1 MKGFYLMK
9 NIVIVEALR
18 TPIGAFGGAFKEVS
32 AVDLGTTVLKSIIN
46 KTKVTPEMIDEV
58 IIGNVLHAG
67 LGQNV
72 ARQIA
77 IHSGIPSDKTAFTLD
92 MVCGSGLKA
101 IQLAA
106 QSIMLGDA
114 DIVVAGGVENMS
126 QAAYVSIQHRFG
138 QRLGNSQLI
147 DSLVHDGL
155 TDAFNNY
162 HMGITAENVAQNYG
176 ISREEQDQFAL
187 HSQEKAAKALES
199 NRFAEEIVP
208 VSVPQRHHDPLIVS
222 VDEYPKTN
230 TSLEKLQSLRP
241 AFLPEKGTVTAGNAS
256 GINDGAALLMLMTE
270 EKAVELGLT
279 PLVTIESYASAGVA
293 PELMGT
299 GPIPAT
305 KKALKKASLT
315 ISDLDLVESNEA
327 FAAQSLAVLKD
338 LNLNPDIVNVN
349 GGAIALGHPIGAS
362 GARILV
368 TLIHEMKKRHAHR
381 GLATLCIGGGQGTAI
396 IVKNNT

>member
-1 MKGFYLMK
+1 MK

-18 TPIGAFGGAFKEVS
+18 TPIGAFGGSFKSVS
-32 AVDLGTTVLKSIIN
+32 AVELGTTVLKKILD
-46 KTKVTPEMIDEV
+46 KTQVKPEMVDEV
-58 IIGNVLHAG
+58 ILGNVLHAS

-72 ARQIA
+72 ARQVA
-77 IHSGIPSDKTAFTLD
+77 VHSGIPEDKTAFTLD

-114 DIVVAGGVENMS
+114 DIVIAGGVENMS
-126 QAAYVSIQHRFG
+126 QAAYVSTQHRFG

-147 DSLVHDGL
+147 DTLVHDGL

-162 HMGITAENVAQNYG
+162 HMGITAENVAQKYG

-187 HSQEKAAKALES
+187 ESQEKAARALE
-199 NRFAEEIVP
+199 NHRFADEIVP
-208 VSVPQRHHDPLIVS
+208 VSVPQRRKDPLIVTT
-222 VDEYPKTN
+222 DEYPKVD
-230 TSLEKLQSLRP
+230 TSLEKLQQLRP
-241 AFLPEKGTVTAGNAS
+241 AFLPKEGTVTAGNAS

-270 EKAVELGLT
+270 EKALELGLT

-305 KKALKKASLT
+305 QKALKKAGLT

-338 LNLNPDIVNVN
+338 LKLNPEIVNVN

-368 TLIHEMKKRHAHR
+368 TLIHEMKKRQVTR
-381 GLATLCIGGGQGTAI
+381 GLATLCIGGGQGTAV

>member
-1 MKGFYLMK
+1 MK

-18 TPIGAFGGAFKEVS
+18 TPIGAFGGSFKSVS
-32 AVDLGTTVLKSIIN
+32 AVELGTTVLKKILD
-46 KTKVTPEMIDEV
+46 KTQVKPEMVDEV
-58 IIGNVLHAG
+58 ILGNVLHAG

-72 ARQIA
+72 ARQVA
-77 IHSGIPSDKTAFTLD
+77 VHSGIPEDKTAFTLD

-114 DIVVAGGVENMS
+114 DIVIAGGVENMS
-126 QAAYVSIQHRFG
+126 QATYVSTQHRFG

-147 DSLVHDGL
+147 DTLVHDGL

-162 HMGITAENVAQNYG
+162 HMGITAENVAQKYG

-187 HSQEKAAKALES
+187 ESQEKAAKALE
-199 NRFAEEIVP
+199 NHRFADEIVP
-208 VSVPQRHHDPLIVS
+208 VSVPQRRKDPLIVTT
-222 VDEYPKTN
+222 DEYPKVD
-230 TSLEKLQSLRP
+230 TSLEKLQQLRP
-241 AFLPEKGTVTAGNAS
+241 AFLPKEGTVTAGNAS

-270 EKAVELGLT
+270 EKALELGLT

-305 KKALKKASLT
+305 QKALKKAGLT

-338 LNLNPDIVNVN
+338 LKLNPEIVNVN
-349 GGAIALGHPIGAS
+349 GGAIALGYPIGAS

-368 TLIHEMKKRHAHR
+368 TLIHEMKKRQVTR
-381 GLATLCIGGGQGTAI
+381 GLATLCIGGGQGTAV

>member
-1 MKGFYLMK
+1 MK

-18 TPIGAFGGAFKEVS
+18 TPIGAFGGSFKSVS
-32 AVDLGTTVLKSIIN
+32 AVELGTTVLKKILD
-46 KTKVTPEMIDEV
+46 KTQVKPEMVDEV
-58 IIGNVLHAG
+58 ILGNVLHAG

-72 ARQIA
+72 ARQVA
-77 IHSGIPSDKTAFTLD
+77 VHSGIPEDKTAFTLD

-114 DIVVAGGVENMS
+114 DIVIAGGVENMS
-126 QAAYVSIQHRFG
+126 QAAYVSTQHRFG

-147 DSLVHDGL
+147 DTLVHDGL

-162 HMGITAENVAQNYG
+162 HMGITAENVAQKYG

-187 HSQEKAAKALES
+187 ESQEKAAKALE
-199 NRFAEEIVP
+199 NHRFADEIVP
-208 VSVPQRHHDPLIVS
+208 VSVPQRRKDPLIVTT
-222 VDEYPKTN
+222 DEYPKVD
-230 TSLEKLQSLRP
+230 TSLEKLQQLRP
-241 AFLPEKGTVTAGNAS
+241 AFLPKEGTVTAGNAS

-270 EKAVELGLT
+270 EKALELGLT
-279 PLVTIESYASAGVA
+279 PLVTIENYASAGVA

-305 KKALKKASLT
+305 QKALKKAGLT

-338 LNLNPDIVNVN
+338 LKLNPEIVNVN

-368 TLIHEMKKRHAHR
+368 TLIHEMKKRQVTR
-381 GLATLCIGGGQGTAI
+381 GLATLCIGGGQGTAV

>member
-1 MKGFYLMK
+1 MK

-18 TPIGAFGGAFKEVS
+18 TPIGAFGGSFKSVS
-32 AVDLGTTVLKSIIN
+32 AVELGTTVLKKILD
-46 KTKVTPEMIDEV
+46 KTQVKPEMVDEV
-58 IIGNVLHAG
+58 ILGNVLHAG

-72 ARQIA
+72 ARQVA
-77 IHSGIPSDKTAFTLD
+77 VHSGIPEDKTAFTLD

-114 DIVVAGGVENMS
+114 DIVIAGGVENMS
-126 QAAYVSIQHRFG
+126 QAAYVSTQHRFG

-147 DSLVHDGL
+147 DTLVHDGL

-162 HMGITAENVAQNYG
+162 HMGITAENVAQKYG

-187 HSQEKAAKALES
+187 ESQEKAARALE
-199 NRFAEEIVP
+199 NHRFADEIVP
-208 VSVPQRHHDPLIVS
+208 VSVPQRRKDPLIVTT
-222 VDEYPKTN
+222 DEYPKVD
-230 TSLEKLQSLRP
+230 TSLEKLQQLRP
-241 AFLPEKGTVTAGNAS
+241 AFLPKEGTVTAGNAS

-270 EKAVELGLT
+270 EKALELGLT

-305 KKALKKASLT
+305 QKVLKKAGLT

-338 LNLNPDIVNVN
+338 LKLNPEIVNVN

-368 TLIHEMKKRHAHR
+368 TLIHEMKKRQVTR
-381 GLATLCIGGGQGTAI
+381 GLATLCIGGGQGTAV

>member
-1 MKGFYLMK
+1 MK

-18 TPIGAFGGAFKEVS
+18 TPIGAFGGSFKSVS
-32 AVDLGTTVLKSIIN
+32 AVELGTTVLKKILD
-46 KTKVTPEMIDEV
+46 KTQVKPEMVDEV
-58 IIGNVLHAG
+58 ILGNVLHAG

-72 ARQIA
+72 ARQVA
-77 IHSGIPSDKTAFTLD
+77 VHSGIPEDKTAFTLD

-114 DIVVAGGVENMS
+114 DIVIAGGVENMS
-126 QAAYVSIQHRFG
+126 QAAYVSTQHRFG
-138 QRLGNSQLI
+138 QCLGNSQLI
-147 DSLVHDGL
+147 DTLVHDGL

-162 HMGITAENVAQNYG
+162 HMGITAENVAQKYG

-187 HSQEKAAKALES
+187 ESQEKAAKALE
-199 NRFAEEIVP
+199 NHRFADEIVP
-208 VSVPQRHHDPLIVS
+208 VSVPQRRKDPLIVTT
-222 VDEYPKTN
+222 DEYPKVD
-230 TSLEKLQSLRP
+230 TSLEKLQQLRP
-241 AFLPEKGTVTAGNAS
+241 AFLPKEGTVTAGNAS

-270 EKAVELGLT
+270 EKALELGLT

-305 KKALKKASLT
+305 QKALKKAGLT

-338 LNLNPDIVNVN
+338 LKLNPEIVNVN

-368 TLIHEMKKRHAHR
+368 TLIHEMKKRQVTR
-381 GLATLCIGGGQGTAI
+381 GLATLCIGGGQGTAV

>member
-1 MKGFYLMK
+1 MK

-18 TPIGAFGGAFKEVS
+18 TPIGAFGGSFKSVS
-32 AVDLGTTVLKSIIN
+32 AVELGTTVLKKILD
-46 KTKVTPEMIDEV
+46 KTQVKPEMVDEV
-58 IIGNVLHAG
+58 ILGNVLHAG

-72 ARQIA
+72 ARQVA
-77 IHSGIPSDKTAFTLD
+77 VHSGIPEDKTAFTLD

-114 DIVVAGGVENMS
+114 DIVIAGGVENMS
-126 QAAYVSIQHRFG
+126 QAAYVSTQHRFG
-138 QRLGNSQLI
+138 QRLGKSQLI
-147 DSLVHDGL
+147 DTLVHDGL

-162 HMGITAENVAQNYG
+162 HMGITAENVAQKYG

-187 HSQEKAAKALES
+187 ESQEKAARALE
-199 NRFAEEIVP
+199 NHRFADEIVP
-208 VSVPQRHHDPLIVS
+208 VSVPQRRKDPLIVTT
-222 VDEYPKTN
+222 DEYPKVD
-230 TSLEKLQSLRP
+230 TSLEKLQQLRP
-241 AFLPEKGTVTAGNAS
+241 AFLPKEGTVTAGNAS

-270 EKAVELGLT
+270 EKALELGLT

-305 KKALKKASLT
+305 QKALKKAGLT

-338 LNLNPDIVNVN
+338 LKLNPEIVNVN

-368 TLIHEMKKRHAHR
+368 TLIHEMKKRQVTR
-381 GLATLCIGGGQGTAI
+381 GLATLCIGGGQGTAV

>member
-1 MKGFYLMK
+1 MK

-18 TPIGAFGGAFKEVS
+18 TPIGAFGGSFKSVS
-32 AVDLGTTVLKSIIN
+32 AVELGTTVLKKILD
-46 KTKVTPEMIDEV
+46 KTQVKPEMVDEV
-58 IIGNVLHAG
+58 ILGNVLHAG

-72 ARQIA
+72 ARQVA
-77 IHSGIPSDKTAFTLD
+77 VHSGIPEDKTAFTLD

-114 DIVVAGGVENMS
+114 DIVIAGGVENMS
-126 QAAYVSIQHRFG
+126 QAAYVSTQHRFG

-147 DSLVHDGL
+147 DTLVHDGL

-162 HMGITAENVAQNYG
+162 HMGITAENVAQKYG

-187 HSQEKAAKALES
+187 ESQEKAARALE
-199 NRFAEEIVP
+199 NHRFADEIVP
-208 VSVPQRHHDPLIVS
+208 VSVPQRRKDPLIVTT
-222 VDEYPKTN
+222 DEYPKVD
-230 TSLEKLQSLRP
+230 TSLEKLQQLRP
-241 AFLPEKGTVTAGNAS
+241 AFLPKEGTVTAGNAS

-270 EKAVELGLT
+270 EKALELGLT

-305 KKALKKASLT
+305 QKALKKAGLT

-338 LNLNPDIVNVN
+338 LKLNPEIMNVN

-368 TLIHEMKKRHAHR
+368 TLIHEMKKRQVTR
-381 GLATLCIGGGQGTAI
+381 GLATLCIGGGQGTAV

>member
-1 MKGFYLMK
+1 MK

-18 TPIGAFGGAFKEVS
+18 TPIGAFGGSFKSVS
-32 AVDLGTTVLKSIIN
+32 AVELGTTVLKKILD
-46 KTKVTPEMIDEV
+46 KTQVKPEMVDEV
-58 IIGNVLHAG
+58 ILGNVLHAG

-72 ARQIA
+72 ARQVA
-77 IHSGIPSDKTAFTLD
+77 VHSGIPEDKTAFTLD

-114 DIVVAGGVENMS
+114 DIVIAGGVENMS
-126 QAAYVSIQHRFG
+126 QAAYVSTQHRFG

-147 DSLVHDGL
+147 DTLVHDGL

-162 HMGITAENVAQNYG
+162 HMGITAENVAQKYG

-187 HSQEKAAKALES
+187 ESQEKAARALE
-199 NRFAEEIVP
+199 NHRFADEIVP
-208 VSVPQRHHDPLIVS
+208 VSVPQRRKDPLIVTT
-222 VDEYPKTN
+222 DEYPKVD
-230 TSLEKLQSLRP
+230 TSLEKLQQLRP
-241 AFLPEKGTVTAGNAS
+241 AFLPKEGTVTAGNAS

-270 EKAVELGLT
+270 GKALELGLT

-305 KKALKKASLT
+305 QKALKKAGLT

-338 LNLNPDIVNVN
+338 LKLNPEIVNVN

-368 TLIHEMKKRHAHR
+368 TLIHEMKKRQVTR
-381 GLATLCIGGGQGTAI
+381 GLATLCIGGGQGTAV

>member
-1 MKGFYLMK
+1 MK

-18 TPIGAFGGAFKEVS
+18 TPIGAFGGSFKSVS
-32 AVDLGTTVLKSIIN
+32 AVELGTTVLKKILD
-46 KTKVTPEMIDEV
+46 KTQVKPEMVDEV
-58 IIGNVLHAG
+58 ILGNVLHAG

-72 ARQIA
+72 ARQVA
-77 IHSGIPSDKTAFTLD
+77 VHSGIPEDKTAFTLD

-114 DIVVAGGVENMS
+114 DIVIAGGVENMS
-126 QAAYVSIQHRFG
+126 QAAYVSTQHRFG

-147 DSLVHDGL
+147 DTLVHDGL

-162 HMGITAENVAQNYG
+162 HMGITAENVAQKYG

-187 HSQEKAAKALES
+187 ESQEKAAKALE
-199 NRFAEEIVP
+199 NHRFADEIVP
-208 VSVPQRHHDPLIVS
+208 VSVPQRRKDPLIVTT
-222 VDEYPKTN
+222 DEYPKVD
-230 TSLEKLQSLRP
+230 TSLEKLQQLRP
-241 AFLPEKGTVTAGNAS
+241 AFLPKEGTVTAGNAS

-270 EKAVELGLT
+270 EKALELGLT

-305 KKALKKASLT
+305 QKALKKAGLT

-327 FAAQSLAVLKD
+327 FAAQSLTVLKD
-338 LNLNPDIVNVN
+338 LKLNPEIVNVN

-368 TLIHEMKKRHAHR
+368 TLIHEMKKRQVTR
-381 GLATLCIGGGQGTAI
+381 GLATLCIGGGQGTAV

>member
-1 MKGFYLMK
+1 MK

-18 TPIGAFGGAFKEVS
+18 TPIGAFGGSFKSVS
-32 AVDLGTTVLKSIIN
+32 AVELGTTVLKKILD
-46 KTKVTPEMIDEV
+46 KTQVKPEMVDEV
-58 IIGNVLHAG
+58 ILGNVLHAG

-72 ARQIA
+72 ARQVA
-77 IHSGIPSDKTAFTLD
+77 VHSGIPEDKTAFTLD

-114 DIVVAGGVENMS
+114 DIVIAGGVENMS
-126 QAAYVSIQHRFG
+126 QAAYVSTQHRFG

-147 DSLVHDGL
+147 DTLVHDGL

-162 HMGITAENVAQNYG
+162 HMGITAENVAQKYG

-187 HSQEKAAKALES
+187 ESQEKAARALE
-199 NRFAEEIVP
+199 NHRFADEIVP
-208 VSVPQRHHDPLIVS
+208 VSVPQRRKDPLIVTT
-222 VDEYPKTN
+222 DEYPKVD
-230 TSLEKLQSLRP
+230 TSLEKLQQLRP
-241 AFLPEKGTVTAGNAS
+241 AFLPKEGTVTAGNAS

-270 EKAVELGLT
+270 EKALELGLT

-293 PELMGT
+293 PQLMGT

-305 KKALKKASLT
+305 QKALKKAGLT

-338 LNLNPDIVNVN
+338 LKLNPEIVNVN

-368 TLIHEMKKRHAHR
+368 TLIHEMKKRQVTR
-381 GLATLCIGGGQGTAI
+381 GLATLCIGGGQGTAV

>member
-1 MKGFYLMK
+1 MK

-18 TPIGAFGGAFKEVS
+18 TPIGAFGGSFKSVS
-32 AVDLGTTVLKSIIN
+32 AVELGTTVLKKILD
-46 KTKVTPEMIDEV
+46 KTQVKPEMVDEV
-58 IIGNVLHAG
+58 ILGNVLHAG

-72 ARQIA
+72 ARQVA
-77 IHSGIPSDKTAFTLD
+77 IHSGIPEDKTAFTLD

-114 DIVVAGGVENMS
+114 DIVIAGGVENMS
-126 QAAYVSIQHRFG
+126 QAAYVSTQHRFG

-147 DSLVHDGL
+147 DTLVHDGL

-162 HMGITAENVAQNYG
+162 HMGITAENVAQKYG

-187 HSQEKAAKALES
+187 ESQEKAAKALE
-199 NRFAEEIVP
+199 NHRFADEIVP
-208 VSVPQRHHDPLIVS
+208 VSVPQRRKDPLIVTT
-222 VDEYPKTN
+222 DEYPKVD
-230 TSLEKLQSLRP
+230 TSLEKLQQLRP
-241 AFLPEKGTVTAGNAS
+241 AFFPKEGTVTAGNAS

-270 EKAVELGLT
+270 EKALELGLT
-279 PLVTIESYASAGVA
+279 PLVTIESYASVGVA

-305 KKALKKASLT
+305 QKALKKAGLT

-338 LNLNPDIVNVN
+338 LKLNPEIVNVN

-368 TLIHEMKKRHAHR
+368 TLIHEMKKRQVTR
-381 GLATLCIGGGQGTAI
+381 GLATLCIGGGQGTAV

>member
-1 MKGFYLMK
+1 MK

-18 TPIGAFGGAFKEVS
+18 TPIGAFGGSFKSVS
-32 AVDLGTTVLKSIIN
+32 AVELGTTVLKKILD
-46 KTKVTPEMIDEV
+46 KTQVKPEMVDEV
-58 IIGNVLHAG
+58 ILGNVLHAG

-72 ARQIA
+72 ARQVA
-77 IHSGIPSDKTAFTLD
+77 VHSGIPENKTAFTLD

-101 IQLAA
+101 IQLAT

-114 DIVVAGGVENMS
+114 DIVIAGGVENMS
-126 QAAYVSIQHRFG
+126 QAAYVSTQHRFG

-147 DSLVHDGL
+147 DTLVHDGL

-162 HMGITAENVAQNYG
+162 HMGITAENVAQKYA

-187 HSQEKAAKALES
+187 ESQEKAAKALE
-199 NRFAEEIVP
+199 NHRFADEIVP
-208 VSVPQRHHDPLIVS
+208 VSVPQRRKDPLIVTT
-222 VDEYPKTN
+222 DEYPKVD
-230 TSLEKLQSLRP
+230 TSLEKLQQLRP
-241 AFLPEKGTVTAGNAS
+241 AFLPKEGTVTAGNAS

-270 EKAVELGLT
+270 EKALELGLT

-305 KKALKKASLT
+305 QKALKKAGLT

-338 LNLNPDIVNVN
+338 LKLNPEIVNVN

-368 TLIHEMKKRHAHR
+368 TLIHEMKKRQVAR
-381 GLATLCIGGGQGTAI
+381 GLATLCIGGGQGTAV

>member
-1 MKGFYLMK
+1 M
-9 NIVIVEALR
+9 VIVEALR
-18 TPIGAFGGAFKEVS
+18 TPIGAFGGSFKSVS
-32 AVDLGTTVLKSIIN
+32 AVELGTTVLKKILD
-46 KTKVTPEMIDEV
+46 KTQVKPEMVDEV
-58 IIGNVLHAG
+58 ILGNVLHAG

-101 IQLAA
+101 IQLAT

-114 DIVVAGGVENMS
+114 DIVIAGGVENMS
-126 QAAYVSIQHRFG
+126 QAAYVSTQHRFG

-147 DSLVHDGL
+147 DTLVHDGL

-162 HMGITAENVAQNYG
+162 HMGITAENVAQKYA

-187 HSQEKAAKALES
+187 ESQEKAAKALE
-199 NRFAEEIVP
+199 NHRFADEIVP
-208 VSVPQRHHDPLIVS
+208 VSVPQRRKDPLIVTT
-222 VDEYPKTN
+222 DEYPKVD
-230 TSLEKLQSLRP
+230 TSLEKLQQLRP
-241 AFLPEKGTVTAGNAS
+241 AFLPKEGTVTAGNAS

-270 EKAVELGLT
+270 EKALELGLT

-305 KKALKKASLT
+305 QKALKKAGLT

-338 LNLNPDIVNVN
+338 LKLNPEIVNVN

-368 TLIHEMKKRHAHR
+368 TLIHEMKKRQVTR
-381 GLATLCIGGGQGTAI
+381 GLATLCIGGGQGTAV

>member
-1 MKGFYLMK
+1 MK

-18 TPIGAFGGAFKEVS
+18 TPIGAFGGSFKSVS
-32 AVDLGTTVLKSIIN
+32 AVELGTTVLKKILD
-46 KTKVTPEMIDEV
+46 KTQVKPEMVDEV
-58 IIGNVLHAG
+58 ILGNVLHAG

-72 ARQIA
+72 ARQVA
-77 IHSGIPSDKTAFTLD
+77 VHSGIPEDKTAFTLD

-114 DIVVAGGVENMS
+114 DIVIAGGVENMS
-126 QAAYVSIQHRFG
+126 QAAYVSTQHRFG

-147 DSLVHDGL
+147 DTLVHDGL

-162 HMGITAENVAQNYG
+162 HMGITAENVAQKYG

-187 HSQEKAAKALES
+187 ESQEKAAKALEHH
-199 NRFAEEIVP
+199 RFADEIVP
-208 VSVPQRHHDPLIVS
+208 VSVPQRRKDPLIVTT
-222 VDEYPKTN
+222 DEYPKVDTI
-230 TSLEKLQSLRP
+230 LEKLQQLRP
-241 AFLPEKGTVTAGNAS
+241 AFLPKEGTVTAGNAS

-270 EKAVELGLT
+270 EKALELGLT

-305 KKALKKASLT
+305 QKALKKAGLT

-338 LNLNPDIVNVN
+338 LKLNPEIVNVN

-368 TLIHEMKKRHAHR
+368 TLIHEMKKRQVTR
-381 GLATLCIGGGQGTAI
+381 GLATLCIGGGQGTAV

>member
-1 MKGFYLMK
+1 MK

-18 TPIGAFGGAFKEVS
+18 TPIGAFGGSFKSVS
-32 AVDLGTTVLKSIIN
+32 AVELGTTVLKKILD
-46 KTKVTPEMIDEV
+46 KTQVKPEMVDEV
-58 IIGNVLHAG
+58 ILGNVLHAG

-72 ARQIA
+72 ARQVA
-77 IHSGIPSDKTAFTLD
+77 VHSGIPEDKTAFTLD

-114 DIVVAGGVENMS
+114 DIVIAGGVENMS
-126 QAAYVSIQHRFG
+126 QAAYVSTQHRFG

-147 DSLVHDGL
+147 DTLVHDGL

-162 HMGITAENVAQNYG
+162 HMGITAENVAQKYG

-187 HSQEKAAKALES
+187 ESQEKAAKALE
-199 NRFAEEIVP
+199 NHRFADEIVP
-208 VSVPQRHHDPLIVS
+208 VSVPQRRKDPLIVTT
-222 VDEYPKTN
+222 DEYPKVD
-230 TSLEKLQSLRP
+230 TSLEKLQQLRP
-241 AFLPEKGTVTAGNAS
+241 AFLPKEGTVTAGNAS

-270 EKAVELGLT
+270 EKALELGLT

-305 KKALKKASLT
+305 QKALKKAGLT

-327 FAAQSLAVLKD
+327 FATQSLAVLKD
-338 LNLNPDIVNVN
+338 LKLNPEIVNVN

-368 TLIHEMKKRHAHR
+368 TLIHEMKKRQVTR
-381 GLATLCIGGGQGTAI
+381 GLATLCIGGGQGTAV

>member
-1 MKGFYLMK
+1 MK

-18 TPIGAFGGAFKEVS
+18 TPIGAFGGSFKSVS
-32 AVDLGTTVLKSIIN
+32 AVELGTTVLKKILD
-46 KTKVTPEMIDEV
+46 KTQVKPEMVDEV
-58 IIGNVLHAG
+58 ILGNVLHAG

-72 ARQIA
+72 ARQVA
-77 IHSGIPSDKTAFTLD
+77 VHSGIPEDKTAFTLD

-101 IQLAA
+101 IQLAT

-114 DIVVAGGVENMS
+114 DIVIAGGVENMS
-126 QAAYVSIQHRFG
+126 QAAYVSTQHRFG

-147 DSLVHDGL
+147 DTLVHDGL

-162 HMGITAENVAQNYG
+162 HMGITAENVAQKYG

-187 HSQEKAAKALES
+187 ESQEKAARALE
-199 NRFAEEIVP
+199 NHRFADEIVP
-208 VSVPQRHHDPLIVS
+208 VSVPQRRKDPLIVTT
-222 VDEYPKTN
+222 DEYPKVD
-230 TSLEKLQSLRP
+230 TSLEKLQQLRP
-241 AFLPEKGTVTAGNAS
+241 AFLPKEGTVTAGNAS

-270 EKAVELGLT
+270 EKALELGLT

-305 KKALKKASLT
+305 QKALKKAGLT
-315 ISDLDLVESNEA
+315 ISDLNLVESNEA

-338 LNLNPDIVNVN
+338 LKLNPEIVNVN

-368 TLIHEMKKRHAHR
+368 TLIHEMKKRQVAR
-381 GLATLCIGGGQGTAI
+381 GLATLCIGGGQGTAV

>member
-1 MKGFYLMK
+1 MK

-18 TPIGAFGGAFKEVS
+18 TPIGAFGGSFKSVS
-32 AVDLGTTVLKSIIN
+32 AVELGTTVLKKILD
-46 KTKVTPEMIDEV
+46 KTQVKPEMVDEV
-58 IIGNVLHAG
+58 ILGNVLHAG

-72 ARQIA
+72 ARQVA
-77 IHSGIPSDKTAFTLD
+77 VHSGIPEDKTAFTLD

-101 IQLAA
+101 IQLAT

-114 DIVVAGGVENMS
+114 DIVIAGGVENMS
-126 QAAYVSIQHRFG
+126 QAAYVSTQHRFG

-147 DSLVHDGL
+147 DTLVHDGL

-162 HMGITAENVAQNYG
+162 HMGITAENVAQKYA

-187 HSQEKAAKALES
+187 ESQEKAAKALE
-199 NRFAEEIVP
+199 NHRFADEIVP
-208 VSVPQRHHDPLIVS
+208 VSVPQRRKDPLIVTT
-222 VDEYPKTN
+222 DEYPKVD
-230 TSLEKLQSLRP
+230 TSLEKLQQLRP
-241 AFLPEKGTVTAGNAS
+241 VFLPKEGTVTAGNAS

-270 EKAVELGLT
+270 EKALELGLT

-305 KKALKKASLT
+305 QKALKKAGLT

-338 LNLNPDIVNVN
+338 LKLNPEIVNVN

-368 TLIHEMKKRHAHR
+368 TLIHEMKKRQVTR
-381 GLATLCIGGGQGTAI
+381 GLATLCIGGGQGTAV

>member
-1 MKGFYLMK
+1 MK

-18 TPIGAFGGAFKEVS
+18 TPIGAFGGSFKSVS
-32 AVDLGTTVLKSIIN
+32 AVELGTTVLKKILD
-46 KTKVTPEMIDEV
+46 KTQVKPEMVDEV
-58 IIGNVLHAG
+58 ILGNVLHAG

-101 IQLAA
+101 IQLAT

-114 DIVVAGGVENMS
+114 DIVIAGGVENMS
-126 QAAYVSIQHRFG
+126 QAAYVSTQHRFG

-147 DSLVHDGL
+147 DTLVHDGL

-162 HMGITAENVAQNYG
+162 HMGITAENVAQKYG

-187 HSQEKAAKALES
+187 ESQEKAAKALE
-199 NRFAEEIVP
+199 NHRFADEIVP
-208 VSVPQRHHDPLIVS
+208 VSVPQRRKDPLIVTT
-222 VDEYPKTN
+222 DEYPKVD
-230 TSLEKLQSLRP
+230 TSLEKLQQLRP
-241 AFLPEKGTVTAGNAS
+241 AFLPKEGTVTAGNAS

-270 EKAVELGLT
+270 EKALELGLT

-305 KKALKKASLT
+305 QKVLKKAGLT

-338 LNLNPDIVNVN
+338 LKLNPEIVNVN

-368 TLIHEMKKRHAHR
+368 TLIHEMKKRQVIR
-381 GLATLCIGGGQGTAI
+381 GLATLCIGGGQGTAV

>member
-1 MKGFYLMK
+1 MK

-18 TPIGAFGGAFKEVS
+18 TPIGAFGGSFKSVS
-32 AVDLGTTVLKSIIN
+32 AVELGTTVLKKILD
-46 KTKVTPEMIDEV
+46 KTQVKPEMVDEV
-58 IIGNVLHAG
+58 ILGNILHAG

-72 ARQIA
+72 ARQVA
-77 IHSGIPSDKTAFTLD
+77 VHSGIPEDKTAFTLD

-101 IQLAA
+101 IQLAT

-114 DIVVAGGVENMS
+114 DIVIAGGVENMS
-126 QAAYVSIQHRFG
+126 QAAYVSTQHRFG

-147 DSLVHDGL
+147 DTLVHDGL

-162 HMGITAENVAQNYG
+162 HMGITAENVAQKYA

-187 HSQEKAAKALES
+187 ESQEKAAKALE
-199 NRFAEEIVP
+199 NHRFADEIVP
-208 VSVPQRHHDPLIVS
+208 VSVPQRRKDPLIVTT
-222 VDEYPKTN
+222 DEYPKVD
-230 TSLEKLQSLRP
+230 TSLEKLQQLRP
-241 AFLPEKGTVTAGNAS
+241 AFLPKEGTVTAGNAS

-270 EKAVELGLT
+270 EKALELGLT

-305 KKALKKASLT
+305 QKALKKAGLT

-338 LNLNPDIVNVN
+338 LKLNPEIVNVN

-368 TLIHEMKKRHAHR
+368 TLIHEMKKRQVTR
-381 GLATLCIGGGQGTAI
+381 GLATLCIGGGQGTAV

>member
-1 MKGFYLMK
+1 MK

-18 TPIGAFGGAFKEVS
+18 TPIGAFGGSFKSVS
-32 AVDLGTTVLKSIIN
+32 AVELGTTVLKKILD
-46 KTKVTPEMIDEV
+46 KTQVKPEMVDEV
-58 IIGNVLHAG
+58 ILGNVLHAG

-72 ARQIA
+72 ARQVA
-77 IHSGIPSDKTAFTLD
+77 VHSGIPEDKTAFTLD

-114 DIVVAGGVENMS
+114 DIVIAGGVENMS
-126 QAAYVSIQHRFG
+126 QAAYVSTQHRFG

-147 DSLVHDGL
+147 DTLVHDGL

-162 HMGITAENVAQNYG
+162 HMGITAENVAQKYD

-187 HSQEKAAKALES
+187 ESQEKAARALE
-199 NRFAEEIVP
+199 NHRFADEIVP
-208 VSVPQRHHDPLIVS
+208 VSVPQRRKDPLIVTT
-222 VDEYPKTN
+222 DEYPKVD
-230 TSLEKLQSLRP
+230 TSLEKLQQLRP
-241 AFLPEKGTVTAGNAS
+241 AFLPKEGTVTAGNAS

-270 EKAVELGLT
+270 EKALELGLT

-305 KKALKKASLT
+305 QKALKKAGLT

-338 LNLNPDIVNVN
+338 LKLNPEIVNVN

-368 TLIHEMKKRHAHR
+368 TLIHEMKKRQVTR
-381 GLATLCIGGGQGTAI
+381 GLATLCIGGGQGTAV

>member
-1 MKGFYLMK
+1 MK

-18 TPIGAFGGAFKEVS
+18 TPIGAFGGSFKSVS
-32 AVDLGTTVLKSIIN
+32 AVELGTTVLKKILD
-46 KTKVTPEMIDEV
+46 KTQVKPEMVDEV
-58 IIGNVLHAG
+58 ILGNVLHAG

-72 ARQIA
+72 ARQVA
-77 IHSGIPSDKTAFTLD
+77 VHSGIPEDKTAFTLD

-114 DIVVAGGVENMS
+114 DIVIAGGVENMS
-126 QAAYVSIQHRFG
+126 QAAYVSTQHRFG

-147 DSLVHDGL
+147 DTLVHDGL

-162 HMGITAENVAQNYG
+162 HMGITAENVAQKYG

-187 HSQEKAAKALES
+187 ESQEKAAKALE
-199 NRFAEEIVP
+199 NHRFADEIVP
-208 VSVPQRHHDPLIVS
+208 VSVPQRRKDPLIVTT
-222 VDEYPKTN
+222 DEYPKVN
-230 TSLEKLQSLRP
+230 TSLEKLQQLRP
-241 AFLPEKGTVTAGNAS
+241 AFFPKEGTVTAGNAS

-270 EKAVELGLT
+270 EKALELGLT

-305 KKALKKASLT
+305 QKALKKAGLT

-338 LNLNPDIVNVN
+338 LKLNPEIVNVN

-368 TLIHEMKKRHAHR
+368 TLIHEMKKRQVTR
-381 GLATLCIGGGQGTAI
+381 GLATLCIGGGQGTAV

>member
-1 MKGFYLMK
+1 MK

-18 TPIGAFGGAFKEVS
+18 TPIGAFGGSFKSVS
-32 AVDLGTTVLKSIIN
+32 AVELGTTVLKKILD
-46 KTKVTPEMIDEV
+46 KTQVKPEMVDEV
-58 IIGNVLHAG
+58 ILGNVLHAG

-72 ARQIA
+72 ARQVA
-77 IHSGIPSDKTAFTLD
+77 VHSGIPEDKTAFTLD

-114 DIVVAGGVENMS
+114 DIVIAGGVENMS
-126 QAAYVSIQHRFG
+126 QAAYVSTQHRFG

-147 DSLVHDGL
+147 DTLVHDGL

-162 HMGITAENVAQNYG
+162 HMGITAENVAQKYG

-187 HSQEKAAKALES
+187 ESQEKAARALE
-199 NRFAEEIVP
+199 NHRFADEIVP
-208 VSVPQRHHDPLIVS
+208 VSVPQRRKDPLIVTT
-222 VDEYPKTN
+222 DEYPKVD
-230 TSLEKLQSLRP
+230 TSLEKLQQLRP
-241 AFLPEKGTVTAGNAS
+241 AFLPKEGTVTAGNAS

-270 EKAVELGLT
+270 EKALELGLT

-305 KKALKKASLT
+305 QKALKKAGLT

-338 LNLNPDIVNVN
+338 LRLNPEIVNVN

-368 TLIHEMKKRHAHR
+368 TLIHEMKKRQVTR
-381 GLATLCIGGGQGTAI
+381 GLATLCIGGGQGTAV

>member
-1 MKGFYLMK
+1 MK

-18 TPIGAFGGAFKEVS
+18 TPIGAFGGSFKSVS
-32 AVDLGTTVLKSIIN
+32 AVELGTTVLKKILD
-46 KTKVTPEMIDEV
+46 KTQVKPEMVDEV
-58 IIGNVLHAG
+58 ILGNVLHAG

-72 ARQIA
+72 ARQVA
-77 IHSGIPSDKTAFTLD
+77 VHSGIPEDKTAFTLD

-114 DIVVAGGVENMS
+114 DIVIAGGVENMS
-126 QAAYVSIQHRFG
+126 QAAYVPTQHRFG

-147 DSLVHDGL
+147 DTLVHDGL

-162 HMGITAENVAQNYG
+162 HMGITAENVAQKYA

-187 HSQEKAAKALES
+187 ESQEKAAKALE
-199 NRFAEEIVP
+199 NHRFADEIVP
-208 VSVPQRHHDPLIVS
+208 VSVPQRRKDPLIVTT
-222 VDEYPKTN
+222 DEYPKVD
-230 TSLEKLQSLRP
+230 TSLEKLQQLRP
-241 AFLPEKGTVTAGNAS
+241 AFLPKEGTVTAGNAS

-270 EKAVELGLT
+270 EKALELGLT

-305 KKALKKASLT
+305 QKALKKAGLT

-338 LNLNPDIVNVN
+338 LKLNPEIVNVN

-368 TLIHEMKKRHAHR
+368 TLIHEMKKRQVTR
-381 GLATLCIGGGQGTAI
+381 GLATLCIGGGQGTAV

>member
-1 MKGFYLMK
+1 MK

-18 TPIGAFGGAFKEVS
+18 TPIGAFGGSFKSVS
-32 AVDLGTTVLKSIIN
+32 AVELGTTVLKKILD
-46 KTKVTPEMIDEV
+46 KTQVKPEMVDEV
-58 IIGNVLHAG
+58 ILGNVLHAG

-72 ARQIA
+72 ARQVA
-77 IHSGIPSDKTAFTLD
+77 VHSGIPEDKTAFTLD

-114 DIVVAGGVENMS
+114 DIVIAGGVENMS
-126 QAAYVSIQHRFG
+126 QAAYVSTQHRFG

-147 DSLVHDGL
+147 DTLVHDGL

-162 HMGITAENVAQNYG
+162 HMGITAENIAQKYG

-187 HSQEKAAKALES
+187 ESQEKAARALE
-199 NRFAEEIVP
+199 NHRFADEIVP
-208 VSVPQRHHDPLIVS
+208 VSVPQRRKDPLIVTT
-222 VDEYPKTN
+222 DEYPKVD
-230 TSLEKLQSLRP
+230 TSLEKLQQLRP
-241 AFLPEKGTVTAGNAS
+241 AFFPKEGTVTAGNAS

-270 EKAVELGLT
+270 EKALELGLT

-305 KKALKKASLT
+305 QKALKKAGLT

-338 LNLNPDIVNVN
+338 LKLNPEIVNVN

-368 TLIHEMKKRHAHR
+368 TLIHEMKKRQVTR
-381 GLATLCIGGGQGTAI
+381 GLATLCIGGGQGTAV

>member
-1 MKGFYLMK
+1 MK

-18 TPIGAFGGAFKEVS
+18 TPIGSFGGSFKSVS
-32 AVDLGTTVLKSIIN
+32 AVELGTTVLKKILD
-46 KTKVTPEMIDEV
+46 KTQVKPEMVDEV
-58 IIGNVLHAG
+58 ILGNVLHAG

-72 ARQIA
+72 ARQVA
-77 IHSGIPSDKTAFTLD
+77 VHSGIPEDKTAFTLD

-101 IQLAA
+101 IQLAT

-114 DIVVAGGVENMS
+114 DIVIAGGVENMS
-126 QAAYVSIQHRFG
+126 QAAYVSTQHRFG

-147 DSLVHDGL
+147 DTLVHDGL

-162 HMGITAENVAQNYG
+162 HMGITAENVAQKYA

-187 HSQEKAAKALES
+187 ESQEKAVKALE
-199 NRFAEEIVP
+199 NHRFADEIVP
-208 VSVPQRHHDPLIVS
+208 VSVPQRRKDPLIVTT
-222 VDEYPKTN
+222 DEYPKVD
-230 TSLEKLQSLRP
+230 TSLEKLQQLRP
-241 AFLPEKGTVTAGNAS
+241 AFLPKEGTVTAGNAS

-270 EKAVELGLT
+270 EKALELGLT

-305 KKALKKASLT
+305 QKALKKAGLT

-338 LNLNPDIVNVN
+338 LKLNPEIVNVN

-368 TLIHEMKKRHAHR
+368 TLIHEMKKRQVAR
-381 GLATLCIGGGQGTAI
+381 GLATLCIGGGQGTAV

>member
-1 MKGFYLMK
+1 MK

-18 TPIGAFGGAFKEVS
+18 TPIGAFGGSFKSVS
-32 AVDLGTTVLKSIIN
+32 AVELGTTVLKKILD
-46 KTKVTPEMIDEV
+46 KTQVKPEMVDEV
-58 IIGNVLHAG
+58 ILGNVLHAG

-101 IQLAA
+101 IQLAT

-114 DIVVAGGVENMS
+114 DIVIAGGVENMS
-126 QAAYVSIQHRFG
+126 QAAYVSTQHRFG

-147 DSLVHDGL
+147 DTLVHDGL

-162 HMGITAENVAQNYG
+162 HMGITAENVAQKYG

-187 HSQEKAAKALES
+187 ESQEKAAKALE
-199 NRFAEEIVP
+199 NHRFADEIVP
-208 VSVPQRHHDPLIVS
+208 VSVPQRRKDPLIVTT
-222 VDEYPKTN
+222 DEYPKVD
-230 TSLEKLQSLRP
+230 TSLEKLQQLRP
-241 AFLPEKGTVTAGNAS
+241 AFLPKEGTVTAGNAS

-270 EKAVELGLT
+270 EKALELGLT

-293 PELMGT
+293 PELMGA

-305 KKALKKASLT
+305 QKVLKKAGLT
-315 ISDLDLVESNEA
+315 TSDLDLVESNEA

-338 LNLNPDIVNVN
+338 LKLNPEIVNVN

-368 TLIHEMKKRHAHR
+368 TLIHEMKKRQVTR
-381 GLATLCIGGGQGTAI
+381 GLATLCIGGGQGTAV

>member
-1 MKGFYLMK
+1 MK

-18 TPIGAFGGAFKEVS
+18 TPIGAFGGSFKSVS
-32 AVDLGTTVLKSIIN
+32 AVELGTTVLKKILD
-46 KTKVTPEMIDEV
+46 KTQVKPEMVDEV
-58 IIGNVLHAG
+58 ILGNVLHAG

-72 ARQIA
+72 ARQVA
-77 IHSGIPSDKTAFTLD
+77 VHSGIPEDKTAFTLD

-114 DIVVAGGVENMS
+114 DIVIAGGVENMS
-126 QAAYVSIQHRFG
+126 QAAYVSTQHRFG

-147 DSLVHDGL
+147 DTLVHDGL

-162 HMGITAENVAQNYG
+162 HMGITAENVAQKYD

-187 HSQEKAAKALES
+187 ESQEKAAKALE
-199 NRFAEEIVP
+199 NHRFADEIVP
-208 VSVPQRHHDPLIVS
+208 VSVPQRRKDPLIVTT
-222 VDEYPKTN
+222 DEYPKVD
-230 TSLEKLQSLRP
+230 TSLEKLQQLRP
-241 AFLPEKGTVTAGNAS
+241 AFLPKEGTVTAGNAS

-270 EKAVELGLT
+270 EKALELGLT

-305 KKALKKASLT
+305 QKALKKAGLT

-338 LNLNPDIVNVN
+338 LKLNPEIVNVN

-368 TLIHEMKKRHAHR
+368 TLIHEMKKRQVTR
-381 GLATLCIGGGQGTAI
+381 GLATLCIGGGQGTAV

>member
-1 MKGFYLMK
+1 MK

-18 TPIGAFGGAFKEVS
+18 TPIGAFGGSFKSVS
-32 AVDLGTTVLKSIIN
+32 AVELGTTVLKKILDKTQVKSEMVDEIIL
-46 KTKVTPEMIDEV
+46 
-58 IIGNVLHAG
+58 GNVLHAG

-72 ARQIA
+72 ARQVA
-77 IHSGIPSDKTAFTLD
+77 VHSGIPEDKTAFTLD

-114 DIVVAGGVENMS
+114 DIVIAGGVENMS
-126 QAAYVSIQHRFG
+126 QAAYVSTQHRFG

-147 DSLVHDGL
+147 DTLVHDGL

-162 HMGITAENVAQNYG
+162 HMGITAENIAQKYG

-187 HSQEKAAKALES
+187 ESQEKAAKALE
-199 NRFAEEIVP
+199 NHRFADEIVP
-208 VSVPQRHHDPLIVS
+208 VSVPQRRKDPLIVTT
-222 VDEYPKTN
+222 DEYPKLDT
-230 TSLEKLQSLRP
+230 TLEKLQQLRP
-241 AFLPEKGTVTAGNAS
+241 AFLPKEGTVTAGNAS

-270 EKAVELGLT
+270 EKALELGLT

-305 KKALKKASLT
+305 QKVLKKAGLT

-338 LNLNPDIVNVN
+338 LKLNPEIVNVN

-368 TLIHEMKKRHAHR
+368 TLIHEMKKRQVTR
-381 GLATLCIGGGQGTAI
+381 GLATLCIGGGQGTAV

>member
-1 MKGFYLMK
+1 MK

-18 TPIGAFGGAFKEVS
+18 TPIGAFGGSFKSVS
-32 AVDLGTTVLKSIIN
+32 AVELGTTVLKKILD
-46 KTKVTPEMIDEV
+46 KTQVKPEMVDEV
-58 IIGNVLHAG
+58 ILGNVLHAG

-72 ARQIA
+72 ARQVA
-77 IHSGIPSDKTAFTLD
+77 VHSGIPEDKTAFTLD

-101 IQLAA
+101 IQLAT

-114 DIVVAGGVENMS
+114 DIVIAGGVENMS
-126 QAAYVSIQHRFG
+126 QAAYVSTQHRFG

-147 DSLVHDGL
+147 DTLVHDGL

-162 HMGITAENVAQNYG
+162 HMGITAENVAQKYA

-187 HSQEKAAKALES
+187 ESQEKAAKALE
-199 NRFAEEIVP
+199 NHRFADEIVP
-208 VSVPQRHHDPLIVS
+208 VSVPQRRKDPLIVTT
-222 VDEYPKTN
+222 DEYPKVD
-230 TSLEKLQSLRP
+230 TSLEKLQQLRP
-241 AFLPEKGTVTAGNAS
+241 AFLPKEGTVTAGNAS

-270 EKAVELGLT
+270 EKALELGLT

-305 KKALKKASLT
+305 QKALKKAGLT

-338 LNLNPDIVNVN
+338 LKLNPEIVNVN

-368 TLIHEMKKRHAHR
+368 TLIHEMKKRQVAR
-381 GLATLCIGGGQGTAI
+381 GLATLCIGGGQGTAV

>member
-1 MKGFYLMK
+1 MK

-18 TPIGAFGGAFKEVS
+18 TPIGAFGGSFKSVS
-32 AVDLGTTVLKSIIN
+32 AVELGTTVLKKILD
-46 KTKVTPEMIDEV
+46 KTQVKPEMVDEV
-58 IIGNVLHAG
+58 ILGNVLHAG

-72 ARQIA
+72 ARQVA
-77 IHSGIPSDKTAFTLD
+77 VHSGIPEDKTAFTLD

-114 DIVVAGGVENMS
+114 DIVIAGGVENMS
-126 QAAYVSIQHRFG
+126 QAAYVSTQHRFG

-147 DSLVHDGL
+147 DTLVHDGL
-155 TDAFNNY
+155 TDAFSNY
-162 HMGITAENVAQNYG
+162 HMGITAENVAQKYA

-187 HSQEKAAKALES
+187 ESQEKAAKALE
-199 NRFAEEIVP
+199 NHRFADEIVP
-208 VSVPQRHHDPLIVS
+208 VSVPQRRKDPLIVTT
-222 VDEYPKTN
+222 DEYPKVD
-230 TSLEKLQSLRP
+230 TSLEKLQQLRP
-241 AFLPEKGTVTAGNAS
+241 AFLPKEGTVTAGNAS

-270 EKAVELGLT
+270 EKALELGLT

-305 KKALKKASLT
+305 QKALKKAGLT

-338 LNLNPDIVNVN
+338 LKLNPEIVNVN

-368 TLIHEMKKRHAHR
+368 TLIHEMKKRQVTR
-381 GLATLCIGGGQGTAI
+381 GLATLCIGGGQGTAV

>member
-1 MKGFYLMK
+1 MK

-18 TPIGAFGGAFKEVS
+18 TPIGAFGGSFKSVS
-32 AVDLGTTVLKSIIN
+32 AVELGTTVLKKILD
-46 KTKVTPEMIDEV
+46 KTQVKPEMVDEV
-58 IIGNVLHAG
+58 ILGNVLHAG

-72 ARQIA
+72 ARQVA
-77 IHSGIPSDKTAFTLD
+77 VHSGIPEDKTAFTLD

-114 DIVVAGGVENMS
+114 DIVIAGGVENMS
-126 QAAYVSIQHRFG
+126 QAAYVSTQHRFG

-147 DSLVHDGL
+147 DTLVHDGL

-162 HMGITAENVAQNYG
+162 HMGITAENVAQKYG

-187 HSQEKAAKALES
+187 ESQEKAAKALE
-199 NRFAEEIVP
+199 NHRFADEIVP
-208 VSVPQRHHDPLIVS
+208 VSVPQRRKDPLIVTT
-222 VDEYPKTN
+222 DEYPKVD
-230 TSLEKLQSLRP
+230 TSLEKLQQLRP
-241 AFLPEKGTVTAGNAS
+241 AFLPKEGTVTAGNAS

-270 EKAVELGLT
+270 EKALELGLT
-279 PLVTIESYASAGVA
+279 PLVTIESYASAGIA

-305 KKALKKASLT
+305 QKALKKAGLT

-338 LNLNPDIVNVN
+338 LKLNPEIVNVN

-368 TLIHEMKKRHAHR
+368 TLIHEMKKRQVTR
-381 GLATLCIGGGQGTAI
+381 GLATLCIGGGQGTAV

>member
-1 MKGFYLMK
+1 MK
-9 NIVIVEALR
+9 NIVIVEASR
-18 TPIGAFGGAFKEVS
+18 TPIGAFGGSFKSVS
-32 AVDLGTTVLKSIIN
+32 AVELGTTVLKKILD
-46 KTKVTPEMIDEV
+46 KTQVKPEMVDEV
-58 IIGNVLHAG
+58 ILGNVLHAG

-72 ARQIA
+72 ARQVA
-77 IHSGIPSDKTAFTLD
+77 VHSGIPEDKTAFTLD

-114 DIVVAGGVENMS
+114 DIVIAGGVENMS
-126 QAAYVSIQHRFG
+126 QAAYVSTQHRFG

-147 DSLVHDGL
+147 DTLVHDGL

-162 HMGITAENVAQNYG
+162 HMGITAENVAQKYG

-187 HSQEKAAKALES
+187 ESQEKAAKALE
-199 NRFAEEIVP
+199 NHRFADEIVP
-208 VSVPQRHHDPLIVS
+208 VSVPQRRKDPLIVTT
-222 VDEYPKTN
+222 DEYPKVD
-230 TSLEKLQSLRP
+230 TSLEKLQQLRP
-241 AFLPEKGTVTAGNAS
+241 AFLPKEGTVTAGNAS

-270 EKAVELGLT
+270 EKALELGLT

-305 KKALKKASLT
+305 QKALKKAGLT

-338 LNLNPDIVNVN
+338 LKLNPEIVNVN

-368 TLIHEMKKRHAHR
+368 TLIHEMKKRQVTR
-381 GLATLCIGGGQGTAI
+381 GLATLCIGGGQGTAV

>member
-1 MKGFYLMK
+1 MK

-256 GINDGAALLMLMTE
+256 GINDGAALLL
-270 EKAVELGLT
+270 
-279 PLVTIESYASAGVA
+279 S
-293 PELMGT
+293 
-299 GPIPAT
+299 
-305 KKALKKASLT
+305 
-315 ISDLDLVESNEA
+315 
-327 FAAQSLAVLKD
+327 
-338 LNLNPDIVNVN
+338 
-349 GGAIALGHPIGAS
+349 
-362 GARILV
+362 
-368 TLIHEMKKRHAHR
+368 LIH
-381 GLATLCIGGGQGTAI
+381 I
-396 IVKNNT
+396 

>member
-1 MKGFYLMK
+1 MK

-18 TPIGAFGGAFKEVS
+18 TPIGAFGGSFKNVS
-32 AVDLGTTVLKSIIN
+32 AVELGTTVLKKILD
-46 KTKVTPEMIDEV
+46 KTQVKPEMVDEV
-58 IIGNVLHAG
+58 ILGNVLHAG

-72 ARQIA
+72 ARQVA
-77 IHSGIPSDKTAFTLD
+77 VHSGIPEDKTAFTLD

-114 DIVVAGGVENMS
+114 DIVIAGGVENMS
-126 QAAYVSIQHRFG
+126 QAAYVSTQHRFG

-147 DSLVHDGL
+147 DTLVHDGL

-162 HMGITAENVAQNYG
+162 HMGITAENVAQKYA

-187 HSQEKAAKALES
+187 ESQEKAAKALE
-199 NRFAEEIVP
+199 NHRFADEIVP
-208 VSVPQRHHDPLIVS
+208 VSVPQRRKDPLIVTT
-222 VDEYPKTN
+222 DEYPKVD
-230 TSLEKLQSLRP
+230 TSLEKLQQLRP
-241 AFLPEKGTVTAGNAS
+241 AFLPKEGTVTAGNAS

-270 EKAVELGLT
+270 EKALELGLT

-305 KKALKKASLT
+305 QKALKKAGLT

-338 LNLNPDIVNVN
+338 LKLNPEIVNVN

-368 TLIHEMKKRHAHR
+368 TLIHEMKKRQVTR
-381 GLATLCIGGGQGTAI
+381 GLATLCIGGGQGTAV